1 LFSPPSDH
9 DFAGNALT
17 GLAVLPRAPMATTP
31 ETQTSPRQ
39 RDIAMLARPLRILIY
54 LLIVLAIVELYRQAS
69 TLVLQLTNIGLIFM
83 FAAVV
88 AVLVTPLVDRIK
100 TLPGLRGHRGAAVL
114 VLYGAILILIGG
126 AAALLAPTVVADASK
141 LGQQVPALTDA
152 AQHVLD
158 KVQSSLRAFGINL
171 SYTIPRGGASLGGDI
186 SPASLTRIGGLVS
199 PLVNVLLVIVVSIY
213 LTSQGR
219 ELVATARKLFPAQER
234 LFDFTMLAVG
244 AAVAAYVRSQLLM
257 SLLMGLYTGITLTLL
272 GVHYA
277 AALGVAVFFLEM
289 LPLVGAPIGFLLAI
303 AVAATQ
309 SFQLAIEATVIS
321 LIGHAI
327 EAYILGPRISGKV
340 TRIHPLAAMGALLIG
355 AELGG
360 ILGALLAIPVAVI
373 GNIFLGAMYV
383 SSRGR
388 DGLQIADTPGP
399 VGVSDLPSLADQIA
413 VNAED
418 VPDEIGADLMT
429 KPPRRNRRAA
439 PTPEIS
445 GS

>member
-1 LFSPPSDH
+1 
-9 DFAGNALT
+9 
-17 GLAVLPRAPMATTP
+17 
-31 ETQTSPRQ
+31 
-39 RDIAMLARPLRILIY
+39 MLARPLRLLIY

-83 FAAVV
+83 FAAIV
-88 AVLVTPLVDRIK
+88 AMLVTPIVDRIQGM
-100 TLPGLRGHRGAAVL
+100 PVLRGHRGAAVL
-114 VLYGAILILIGG
+114 VLYGAIVIVIGG
-126 AAALLAPTVVADASK
+126 AAALLAPTVIADASK
-141 LGQQVPALTDA
+141 LGQQVPAVEDG
-152 AQHVLD
+152 AQHLLD
-158 KVQSSLRAFGINL
+158 SVQRSLRAFGLNL
-171 SYTIPRGGASLGGDI
+171 GYRIPRGGASLGGDI
-186 SPASLTRIGGLVS
+186 SPASLTTIGGLVS
-199 PLVNVLLVIVVSIY
+199 PLVNILLVIVVSIY

-234 LFDFTMLAVG
+234 IFDFTMLAVG
-244 AAVAAYVRSQLLM
+244 AAVASYVRAQLLM

-309 SFQLAIEATVIS
+309 SLQLAIEATAIS
-321 LIGHAI
+321 LVGHAI

-360 ILGALLAIPVAVI
+360 ILGSLLAIPVAVI
-373 GNIFLGAMYV
+373 GNIFLGALYV
-383 SSRGR
+383 SSQGR
-388 DGLQIADTPGP
+388 DGLLIADTPGP
-399 VGVSDLPSLADQIA
+399 VGVGDLPSLAEQIS

-418 VPDEIGADLMT
+418 APTEMGADLMT
-429 KPPRRNRRAA
+429 KPAKRKRRPV
-439 PTPEIS
+439 PTLE
-445 GS
+445 

>member
-1 LFSPPSDH
+1 
-9 DFAGNALT
+9 
-17 GLAVLPRAPMATTP
+17 
-31 ETQTSPRQ
+31 
-39 RDIAMLARPLRILIY
+39 MLVRPLRFLIY
-54 LLIVLAIVELYRQAS
+54 LLIVLAIVELYHQAS
-69 TLVLQLTNIGLIFM
+69 ALVLQLTNIGLIFM

-88 AVLVTPLVDRIK
+88 AMLVTPIVDRLQG
-100 TLPGLRGHRGAAVL
+100 LPLLGGHCAAAVL
-114 VLYGAILILIGG
+114 VLYGAIVIVIGG
-126 AAALLAPTVVADASK
+126 TVALLAPTVIADASK
-141 LGQQVPALTDA
+141 LGQQVPALEDA

-158 KVQSSLRAFGINL
+158 RVQSSLRGFGINL

-199 PLVNVLLVIVVSIY
+199 PLVNVLLVIVISIY
-213 LTSQGR
+213 FTSQGR
-219 ELVATARKLFPAQER
+219 ELVATARKLFPAQQR
-234 LFDFTMLAVG
+234 IFDFTMLAVG
-244 AAVAAYVRSQLLM
+244 AAVAAYVRAQLLM

-289 LPLVGAPIGFLLAI
+289 LPLIGAPIGFLLAI

-309 SFQLAIEATVIS
+309 SLQLAIEATAIS
-321 LIGHAI
+321 LVGHAI

-355 AELGG
+355 AELAG

-373 GNIFLGAMYV
+373 GNIFLGALYV
-383 SSRGR
+383 SSQGR

-418 VPDEIGADLMT
+418 DSTEIGADLLV
-429 KPPRRNRRAA
+429 KPP
-439 PTPEIS
+439 
-445 GS
+445 

>member
-1 LFSPPSDH
+1 
-9 DFAGNALT
+9 
-17 GLAVLPRAPMATTP
+17 MATSTENATP
-31 ETQTSPRQ
+31 AGQ
-39 RDIAMLARPLRILIY
+39 RDIARLARPLRILIY
-54 LLIVLAIVELYRQAS
+54 LLIVLSIVELYRQGS

-88 AVLVTPLVDRIK
+88 AMLVTPIVDRIQ
-100 TLPGLRGHRGAAVL
+100 TFPVLRGHRGAAVL
-114 VLYGAILILIGG
+114 VLYGAIVIVIG
-126 AAALLAPTVVADASK
+126 ATAALLAPTVIADASK
-141 LGQQVPALTDA
+141 LGQQVPAIEDA

-158 KVQSSLRAFGINL
+158 RVQSSLRAFGIYL

-234 LFDFTMLAVG
+234 IFDFTMLAVG
-244 AAVAAYVRSQLLM
+244 AAVAAYVRAQLLM
-257 SLLMGLYTGITLTLL
+257 SLLMGLYTGVTLALL

-309 SFQLAIEATVIS
+309 SLQLAIEATAIS
-321 LIGHAI
+321 LLGHAI

-355 AELGG
+355 AELAG

-373 GNIFLGAMYV
+373 GNIFLGALYA
-383 SSRGR
+383 SSQGR
-388 DGLQIADTPGP
+388 DGLLIANTPGP

-418 VPDEIGADLMT
+418 VPAEIGADLMAR
-429 KPPRRNRRAA
+429 PPGRKRRTV
-439 PTPEIS
+439 PTPPIN
-445 GS
+445 GSSS

>member
-1 LFSPPSDH
+1 
-9 DFAGNALT
+9 
-17 GLAVLPRAPMATTP
+17 MANTSETTA
-31 ETQTSPRQ
+31 SARQ
-39 RDIAMLARPLRILIY
+39 RDIAAVARPLRLLIY

-88 AVLVTPLVDRIK
+88 AMLVTPIVDKIQG
-100 TLPGLRGHRGAAVL
+100 LPILRGHRGAAVL
-114 VLYGAILILIGG
+114 VLYGAILVIIGG
-126 AAALLAPTVVADASK
+126 AAALLAPTLVFDAAK
-141 LGQQVPALTDA
+141 LGQQVPAIEDG
-152 AQHVLD
+152 AQRALD
-158 KVQSSLRAFGINL
+158 QVQTSLRSFGINL
-171 SYTIPRGGASLGGDI
+171 GYKIPRGGASVGGDI
-186 SPASLTRIGGLVS
+186 SPASLTRIGGIVS

-213 LTSQGR
+213 LTGQGR

-234 LFDFTMLAVG
+234 IFDFTMLAVG
-244 AAVAAYVRSQLLM
+244 AAVAAYVRAQLLM

-309 SFQLAIEATVIS
+309 SLQLAIEATAIS
-321 LIGHAI
+321 LVGHAI

-373 GNIFLGAMYV
+373 GNIFLGALYV
-383 SSRGR
+383 SSQGH
-388 DGLQIADTPGP
+388 DGLLIADTPGP

-418 VPDEIGADLMT
+418 VTTEIGADLMA
-429 KPPRRNRRAA
+429 KPRRRKRRAVPA
-439 PTPEIS
+439 PPIS

>member
-1 LFSPPSDH
+1 
-9 DFAGNALT
+9 
-17 GLAVLPRAPMATTP
+17 MATTSEAP
-31 ETQTSPRQ
+31 APAREARAI
-39 RDIAMLARPLRILIY
+39 DKLARPLRFLIY
-54 LLIVLAIVELYRQAS
+54 LLIALAIVELYRQAS

-88 AVLVTPLVDRIK
+88 AMLVTPIVDRVQG
-100 TLPGLRGHRGAAVL
+100 LPLLRGHRGTAVL
-114 VLYGAILILIGG
+114 VLYGAILILVGLT
-126 AAALLAPTVVADASK
+126 AALLAPTVIADASK
-141 LGQQVPALTDA
+141 LGQQAPAIEDA
-152 AQHVLD
+152 AQRALD
-158 KVQSSLRAFGINL
+158 TAQASLRAFGINL
-171 SYTIPRGGASLGGDI
+171 AYKIPRGGTSLGGDI
-186 SPASLTRIGGLVS
+186 SPASLTKIGGLVS
-199 PLVNVLLVIVVSIY
+199 PVVNTLLVIVVSIY

-234 LFDFTMLAVG
+234 IFDFTMLAVG
-244 AAVAAYVRSQLLM
+244 AAVAAYVRAQLLM
-257 SLLMGLYTGITLTLL
+257 SLLMGLYTGVTLTLL

-309 SFQLAIEATVIS
+309 SLQLAIEATAVS
-321 LIGHAI
+321 LVGHAI

-373 GNIFLGAMYV
+373 GNIFLGALYV
-383 SSRGR
+383 SSQGR
-388 DGLQIADTPGP
+388 DGLLIADTPGP

-413 VNAED
+413 VNAD
-418 VPDEIGADLMT
+418 DAQTEIGADLMVKT
-429 KPPRRNRRAA
+429 KPARRRRRRAPAA
-439 PTPEIS
+439 P
-445 GS
+445 

>member
-1 LFSPPSDH
+1 
-9 DFAGNALT
+9 
-17 GLAVLPRAPMATTP
+17 MAS
-31 ETQTSPRQ
+31 TSPAASRQ
-39 RDIAMLARPLRILIY
+39 RDIAILARPLRILIY

-83 FAAVV
+83 FAAIV
-88 AVLVTPLVDRIK
+88 AMLVTPIVDRIQG
-100 TLPGLRGHRGAAVL
+100 LPVLRGHRGAAVL
-114 VLYGAILILIGG
+114 VLYGAIVIVVGG
-126 AAALLAPTVVADASK
+126 AAALLAPTVIADASK
-141 LGQQVPALTDA
+141 LGQQVPAIEDA

-158 KVQSSLRAFGINL
+158 SVQSSLRAFGLNL
-171 SYTIPRGGASLGGDI
+171 SYRIPRGGASIGGDI
-186 SPASLTRIGGLVS
+186 SPASLTTIGGLVS

-219 ELVATARKLFPAQER
+219 ELVGTARKLFPAQER
-234 LFDFTMLAVG
+234 IFDFTMLAVG
-244 AAVAAYVRSQLLM
+244 AAVASYVRAQLLM

-309 SFQLAIEATVIS
+309 SLQLAIEATAVS
-321 LIGHAI
+321 LVGHAI

-360 ILGALLAIPVAVI
+360 ILGSLLAIPVAVI
-373 GNIFLGAMYV
+373 GNIFLGALYV
-383 SSRGR
+383 SSQGR
-388 DGLQIADTPGP
+388 DGLMIADTPGP
-399 VGVSDLPSLADQIA
+399 VGVGDLPSLADQIS

-418 VPDEIGADLMT
+418 IPMELGADLME
-429 KPPRRNRRAA
+429 KPPRRKRRPV
-439 PTPEIS
+439 PTPT
-445 GS
+445 

>member
-1 LFSPPSDH
+1 
-9 DFAGNALT
+9 
-17 GLAVLPRAPMATTP
+17 MATTSEAP
-31 ETQTSPRQ
+31 APARES
-39 RDIAMLARPLRILIY
+39 RDIAKLARPLRFLIY
-54 LLIVLAIVELYRQAS
+54 LLIALAIVELYRQAS

-88 AVLVTPLVDRIK
+88 AMLVTPIVDRVQG
-100 TLPGLRGHRGAAVL
+100 LPLLRGHRGTAVL
-114 VLYGAILILIGG
+114 VLYGAILILVGL
-126 AAALLAPTVVADASK
+126 AAALLAPTVIADASK
-141 LGQQVPALTDA
+141 LGQQAPAIEDA
-152 AQHVLD
+152 AQRALD
-158 KVQSSLRAFGINL
+158 TAQTSLRAFGINL
-171 SYTIPRGGASLGGDI
+171 AYKIPRGGASLGGDI
-186 SPASLTRIGGLVS
+186 SPASLTKIGGIVS
-199 PLVNVLLVIVVSIY
+199 PVVNTLLVIVVSIY

-234 LFDFTMLAVG
+234 IFDFTMLAVG
-244 AAVAAYVRSQLLM
+244 AAVAAYVRAQLLM
-257 SLLMGLYTGITLTLL
+257 SLLMGLYTGVTLTLL

-289 LPLVGAPIGFLLAI
+289 LPLVGAPVGFLLAI
-303 AVAATQ
+303 VVAATQ
-309 SFQLAIEATVIS
+309 SLQLAIEATSVS

-373 GNIFLGAMYV
+373 GNIFLGALYV
-383 SSRGR
+383 SSQGR

-413 VNAED
+413 VNADDAQTEL
-418 VPDEIGADLMT
+418 GADLMM
-429 KPPRRNRRAA
+429 KKEPARRRRRREPAAA
-439 PTPEIS
+439 PTAEI
-445 GS
+445 GGRPG

>member
-1 LFSPPSDH
+1 MANTSE
-9 DFAGNALT
+9 AAVTTRGAL
-17 GLAVLPRAPMATTP
+17 
-31 ETQTSPRQ
+31 S
-39 RDIAMLARPLRILIY
+39 IAKLGRPLRILIY
-54 LLIVLAIVELYRQAS
+54 LLIALAIVELYRQAS

-88 AVLVTPLVDRIK
+88 AMLVTPIVDRVQGIP
-100 TLPGLRGHRGAAVL
+100 LLRGHRGVAVL
-114 VLYGAILILIGG
+114 VLYGAILIVIGL

-141 LGQQVPALTDA
+141 LGQQVPAIEDA
-152 AQHVLD
+152 AQRALD
-158 KVQSSLRAFGINL
+158 TAQSSLRAFGFNL
-171 SYTIPRGGASLGGDI
+171 SYKIPRGGASLGGDI
-186 SPASLTRIGGLVS
+186 SPASLTSIGGIVS
-199 PLVNVLLVIVVSIY
+199 PFVNTLLVIVVSIY

-234 LFDFTMLAVG
+234 IFDFTMLAVG
-244 AAVAAYVRSQLLM
+244 AAVAAYVRAQLLM

-309 SFQLAIEATVIS
+309 SLQLAIEATAVS
-321 LIGHAI
+321 LVGHAI

-373 GNIFLGAMYV
+373 GNIFLGALYV
-383 SSRGR
+383 SSQGK

-399 VGVSDLPSLADQIA
+399 VGVGDLPSLADQIA

-418 VPDEIGADLMT
+418 TQAEIGADLMIKKT
-429 KPPRRNRRAA
+429 PARRRRPRPA
-439 PTPEIS
+439 P
-445 GS
+445 

>member
-1 LFSPPSDH
+1 
-9 DFAGNALT
+9 
-17 GLAVLPRAPMATTP
+17 MATTSEAP
-31 ETQTSPRQ
+31 ASARQ
-39 RDIAMLARPLRILIY
+39 RDLARLARPLRLLIY
-54 LLIVLAIVELYRQAS
+54 LLIALAIVELYRQAS

-88 AVLVTPLVDRIK
+88 AMLVTPIVDRIQG
-100 TLPGLRGHRGAAVL
+100 LPLLRGHRGAAVF
-114 VLYGAILILIGG
+114 VLYGAILIVIGS
-126 AAALLAPTVVADASK
+126 AAALLAPTVIADASK
-141 LGQQVPALTDA
+141 LGQQVPGIEDA

-158 KVQSSLRAFGINL
+158 RVQSSLRAFGINL
-171 SYTIPRGGASLGGDI
+171 GYTIPRGGASLGGDI
-186 SPASLTRIGGLVS
+186 SPASLTKIGGLVS
-199 PLVNVLLVIVVSIY
+199 PVVNVLLVIVVSIY

-234 LFDFTMLAVG
+234 IFDFTMLAVG
-244 AAVAAYVRSQLLM
+244 AAVAAYVRAQLLM

-303 AVAATQ
+303 AVASTQ
-309 SFQLAIEATVIS
+309 SLQLAIEATAVS
-321 LIGHAI
+321 LVGHAI
-327 EAYILGPRISGKV
+327 EAYVLGPRISGKV

-360 ILGALLAIPVAVI
+360 ILGALLAIPIAVI
-373 GNIFLGAMYV
+373 GNIFLGALYV
-383 SSRGR
+383 SSQGR

-413 VNAED
+413 VNAAD
-418 VPDEIGADLMT
+418 VPTEMGADLMV
-429 KPPRRNRRAA
+429 KAPKRRRRAA
-439 PTPEIS
+439 SPIS
-445 GS
+445 PPG

>member
-1 LFSPPSDH
+1 MPNSSE
-9 DFAGNALT
+9 AAATTRGALT
-17 GLAVLPRAPMATTP
+17 
-31 ETQTSPRQ
+31 
-39 RDIAMLARPLRILIY
+39 IARLERPLRILIY
-54 LLIVLAIVELYRQAS
+54 LLIALAIVELYRQAS

-83 FAAVV
+83 FAAIV
-88 AVLVTPLVDRIK
+88 AMLVTPIVDRVQSIS
-100 TLPGLRGHRGAAVL
+100 LLRGHRGVAVL
-114 VLYGAILILIGG
+114 VLYGTILIVVGL

-141 LGQQVPALTDA
+141 LGQQVPAFEDA
-152 AQHVLD
+152 AQRALD
-158 KVQSSLRAFGINL
+158 AVQTSLRAFGINL
-171 SYTIPRGGASLGGDI
+171 SYKIPRGGASLGGDI
-186 SPASLTRIGGLVS
+186 SPASLTSIGGIVS
-199 PLVNVLLVIVVSIY
+199 PLVNTLLVIVVSIY

-234 LFDFTMLAVG
+234 IFDFTMLAVG
-244 AAVAAYVRSQLLM
+244 AAVAAYVRAQLLM

-277 AALGVAVFFLEM
+277 AALGVAVFFLEL

-309 SFQLAIEATVIS
+309 SLQLAIEATAVS
-321 LIGHAI
+321 LAGHAI

-373 GNIFLGAMYV
+373 GNIFLGALYV
-383 SSRGR
+383 SSQGR

-418 VPDEIGADLMT
+418 AQAEIGADLMV
-429 KPPRRNRRAA
+429 KESPARRRRPRTA
-439 PTPEIS
+439 P
-445 GS
+445 

>member
-1 LFSPPSDH
+1 LFLLTAEDAV
-9 DFAGNALT
+9 AGGRLT
-17 GLAVLPRAPMATTP
+17 GESVLPRGRFMMARTT
-31 ETQTSPRQ
+31 QSPTPARQ
-39 RDIAMLARPLRILIY
+39 LDIAMLARPLRLLIY

-88 AVLVTPLVDRIK
+88 AMLVTPIVDRIQG
-100 TLPGLRGHRGAAVL
+100 LPVLRGHRGAAVL
-114 VLYGAILILIGG
+114 VLYGAIVIIVGG
-126 AAALLAPTVVADASK
+126 SAALLAPTVFADASK
-141 LGQQVPALTDA
+141 LGQQVPAIVDV

-158 KVQSSLRAFGINL
+158 RVQSSLRAFGINL
-171 SYTIPRGGASLGGDI
+171 SYTIPRAGASLGGDL

-199 PLVNVLLVIVVSIY
+199 PLVNILLVIVVSIY

-234 LFDFTMLAVG
+234 IFDFTMLAVG

-309 SFQLAIEATVIS
+309 SLQLAIEATAIS
-321 LIGHAI
+321 LVGHAI
-327 EAYILGPRISGKV
+327 EAYVLGPRISGKV

-355 AELGG
+355 AELAG

-373 GNIFLGAMYV
+373 GNIFLGALYV
-383 SSRGR
+383 SSQGR
-388 DGLQIADTPGP
+388 DGLLIADTPGP

-418 VPDEIGADLMT
+418 DVAEMGADLIGKVPVAGGRT
-429 KPPRRNRRAA
+429 
-439 PTPEIS
+439 
-445 GS
+445 

>member
-1 LFSPPSDH
+1 MANSSE
-9 DFAGNALT
+9 AA
-17 GLAVLPRAPMATTP
+17 ATTRGALS
-31 ETQTSPRQ
+31 TSR
-39 RDIAMLARPLRILIY
+39 LERPLRVLIY
-54 LLIVLAIVELYRQAS
+54 LLIALAIVELYRQAS

-88 AVLVTPLVDRIK
+88 AMLVTPIVDRVQGIS
-100 TLPGLRGHRGAAVL
+100 LLRGNRGVAVL
-114 VLYGAILILIGG
+114 VLYGTILIVVGL
-126 AAALLAPTVVADASK
+126 ASALLAPTVVADASK
-141 LGQQVPALTDA
+141 LGQQVPAIEDA
-152 AQHVLD
+152 AQHALD
-158 KVQSSLRAFGINL
+158 AAQTSLRAFGIDL
-171 SYTIPRGGASLGGDI
+171 SYKIPRGGASLGGDI
-186 SPASLTRIGGLVS
+186 SPASLTSIGGIVS
-199 PLVNVLLVIVVSIY
+199 PLVNTLLVVVVSIY

-234 LFDFTMLAVG
+234 IFDFTMLAVG
-244 AAVAAYVRSQLLM
+244 AAVAAYVRAQLLM

-303 AVAATQ
+303 VVAATQ
-309 SFQLAIEATVIS
+309 SLQLAIEATVVS
-321 LIGHAI
+321 LAGHAI

-373 GNIFLGAMYV
+373 GNIFLGALYV
-383 SSRGR
+383 SSQGR

-399 VGVSDLPSLADQIA
+399 VGVGDLPSLADQIA

-418 VPDEIGADLMT
+418 VPTEIGADLIV
-429 KPPRRNRRAA
+429 KEPPPRSPGRRA
-439 PTPEIS
+439 TS
-445 GS
+445 